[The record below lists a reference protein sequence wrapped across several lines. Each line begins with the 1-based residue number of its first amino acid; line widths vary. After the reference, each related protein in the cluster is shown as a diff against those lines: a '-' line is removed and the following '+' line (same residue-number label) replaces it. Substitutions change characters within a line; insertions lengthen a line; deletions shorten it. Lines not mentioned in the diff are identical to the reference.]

1 DQIRQSKPRSRQNQL
16 RIMNQNNIVIPA
28 QRPQDRAGR
37 PPRADSAFAGG
48 PGDIDTPQTAA
59 TWKRRQSWWN
69 VESEG
74 VKRRDIGHVP
84 LGSQQGRELALP
96 NP

>member
-1 DQIRQSKPRSRQNQL
+1 
-16 RIMNQNNIVIPA
+16 MNQNNIVIPA
-28 QRPQDRAGR
+28 QRPQDSAGR